1 MVKVFIEKENK
12 TKNVKAQT
20 MKELLQKLN
29 INPEEVLTIKNNEL
43 VTLETKVTEKDS
55 IKLLSVISGG

>member
-1 MVKVFIEKENK
+1 MPKVFIEKTNETRK
-12 TKNVKAQT
+12 VEAAT
-20 MKELLQKLN
+20 MKEILQKLN
-29 INPEEVLTIKNNEL
+29 INAEEVLTIKNNEL